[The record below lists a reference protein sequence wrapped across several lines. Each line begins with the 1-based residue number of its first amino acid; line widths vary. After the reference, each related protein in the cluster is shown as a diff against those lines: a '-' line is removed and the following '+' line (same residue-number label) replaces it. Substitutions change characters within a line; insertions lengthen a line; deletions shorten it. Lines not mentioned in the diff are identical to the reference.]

1 MKSVK
6 QSLVFGGLISSAG
19 ILIAKILGLVY
30 VIPFN
35 AIAGVDVQYYGPAYI
50 IYSYILNVSIA
61 GVPYAIATL
70 VAKYYNA
77 EDYKTT
83 LLIKK
88 ISLGLMLVLGFAGM
102 MFLILSSGW
111 MAELIMS
118 SGATESSIATMKTT
132 LVLVSFALFFVPL
145 LSSYRGFYQGLN
157 DMEVYAF
164 SQVLEQLTRVLF
176 LLGAG
181 AIAVYVFRM
190 DQIWAVYFAVF
201 STSVAAICALAH
213 MIMYDRVNIKSIQL
227 RANIQDRVPN
237 TDSASI
243 FRELIAIALP
253 YLLVAIVGYSND
265 LIDQAFFVSTLTAT
279 GMAAELAIFI
289 SGSIIFTQ
297 IAKVVAI
304 PQIFAQGFSISVI
317 PNITVSLEQK
327 DYKKV
332 KRQIFDCLESVI
344 FISLPLVF
352 CLFYFSREIMF
363 LLFGNPEVAITNASG
378 QTLMTIMQLDYQAY
392 LLQWRSI
399 DSMLGTIA
407 PILTSLLMATRLR
420 KDILRNLI
428 AGSIAKLIV
437 VVPCVYLFGITGS
450 TISNI
455 ISYGTIIVLDIL
467 CLTKKFKMNWKLSI
481 RKVLVMLLSCI
492 GMGLVVLILNF
503 IFGDVV
509 EKGRIMTF
517 IYLAI
522 QGISVMAFYLGVTSM
537 FQLPQRLLGL
547 DLKKIMRKLAHA
559 RR

>member
-1 MKSVK
+1 MKSAK

-88 ISLGLMLVLGFAGM
+88 ISLGLMLMLGFAGM

-517 IYLAI
+517 IYLAV
-522 QGISVMAFYLGVTSM
+522 QGISVLAFYLGVTSM

-547 DLKKIMRKLAHA
+547 DLQKIMRKLAHA

>member
-1 MKSVK
+1 MKSAK

-253 YLLVAIVGYSND
+253 YLLVAVVGYSND

-517 IYLAI
+517 IYLAV

>member
-1 MKSVK
+1 MKSAK

-88 ISLGLMLVLGFAGM
+88 ISLGLMLMLGFAGM

-517 IYLAI
+517 IYLAV

>member
-1 MKSVK
+1 MKSAK

-50 IYSYILNVSIA
+50 IYSYIFNVSIA

-317 PNITVSLEQK
+317 PNIKVSLEQK

-517 IYLAI
+517 IYLAV
-522 QGISVMAFYLGVTSM
+522 QGISVLAFYLGVTSM

>member
-1 MKSVK
+1 MKSAK

-517 IYLAI
+517 IYLAV

>member
-1 MKSVK
+1 MKSAK

-88 ISLGLMLVLGFAGM
+88 ISLGLMLMLGFAGM

-517 IYLAI
+517 IYLAV
-522 QGISVMAFYLGVTSM
+522 QGISVLAFYLGVTSM

>member
-1 MKSVK
+1 MKSAK

-317 PNITVSLEQK
+317 PNIKVSLEQK

-517 IYLAI
+517 IYLAV